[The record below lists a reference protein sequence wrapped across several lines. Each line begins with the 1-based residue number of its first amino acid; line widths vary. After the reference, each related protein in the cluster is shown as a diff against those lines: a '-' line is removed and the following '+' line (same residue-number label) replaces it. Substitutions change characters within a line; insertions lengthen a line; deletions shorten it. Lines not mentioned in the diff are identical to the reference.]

1 MQVDL
6 KTASLANLTTVHV
19 NLKTDV
25 SAGDPENMTV
35 QVNLKTDNSANLAT
49 TKKAQVYLKMDNN
62 ITVTR
67 QWCIAIQDK
76 NAVAKKTQP

>member
-35 QVNLKTDNSANLAT
+35 QVNLKTDNSANQAT
-49 TKKAQVYLKMDNN
+49 TKKA
-62 ITVTR
+62 
-67 QWCIAIQDK
+67 
-76 NAVAKKTQP
+76 